1 MHVKAMVSV
10 DKPLIIICAVDGA
23 SDEYAEITFET
34 QENANAAVGKLNE
47 ILKNA
52 KGIRVKK

>member
-23 SDEYAEITFET
+23 PDEYAEITFET